1 MQKMFDDIAKAT
13 TKEELEEK
21 FLKYNITSAAERI
34 YTLKKVMGV
43 KKTHPDKVGE
53 FGYDVILAKFFEGT
67 WRQF

>member
-1 MQKMFDDIAKAT
+1 MKMIEDIKQAT

-21 FLKYNITSAAERI
+21 FLKYNIVSAAERI

-43 KKTHPDKVGE
+43 KKTHPDTVGE
-53 FGYDVILAKFFEGT
+53 FGYDVIIAKFLEGT